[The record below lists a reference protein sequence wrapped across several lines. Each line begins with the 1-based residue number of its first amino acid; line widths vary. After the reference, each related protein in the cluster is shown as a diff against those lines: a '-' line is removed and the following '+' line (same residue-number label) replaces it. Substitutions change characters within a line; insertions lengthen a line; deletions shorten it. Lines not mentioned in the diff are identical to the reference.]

1 MLTNEQI
8 DFTVQIEVNVQ
19 AKYHLEWLSET
30 CRLSSLEVKDSK
42 GLLSNRRDS
51 LNQESPDTG
60 NVKKHLAGPTS
71 SCKLPP
77 RHPLRRESQ
86 FPLLPFSPLSFTI
99 SFPLIQFKF
108 LGETLAQ
115 FELKC
120 LPLV

>member
-8 DFTVQIEVNVQ
+8 DFTVQTEVNVQ

-30 CRLSSLEVKDSK
+30 CRLSPLEVKDSK

-77 RHPLRRESQ
+77 PTRSEENLN
-86 FPLLPFSPLSFTI
+86 FP
-99 SFPLIQFKF
+99 SFPSLLYPSPSHSHQSN
-108 LGETLAQ
+108 
-115 FELKC
+115 
-120 LPLV
+120 PNSLVKHWPSLS